1 MNKKKM
7 LDDIFNDDDFGLL
20 DLRAEVSNVKS
31 EEDRVI
37 DAFKE
42 INIFIEQN
50 QREPNATSMSEYRL
64 HAILENFKKDEAQK
78 RILKPFDKHNLL
90 GYVKK
95 NKPTIDD
102 ILNEKNVFGLLDLD
116 KNLDVFKF
124 NHTPKSQDRA
134 EADLVAQRTSLK
146 EEEFKKYEK
155 KFQKVHQELKN
166 GKRKIKTFKNVGKH
180 LREGCF
186 YLLDGVLLYLE
197 KVDFKNLGENTFRGK
212 DGRTRIIFENATFSN
227 MLYRSLGK
235 SLYNNGQIVTD
246 LGESQAQE
254 LFVETDSI
262 KEEDILTGYIYILQ
276 SKSNDL
282 KITNIKNLYKI
293 GFSSTPV
300 EKRIKNAKNEATY
313 LFADV
318 KIIATYQI
326 YNRNAIKLEGLL
338 HKFFSNACLNID
350 LFDSQGQRITP
361 REWFIV
367 PIKVI
372 NRAIDLILSG
382 CIVSYEYDPIRQL
395 INDRS

>member
-1 MNKKKM
+1 M

-95 NKPTIDD
+95 NKPTIDN

-166 GKRKIKTFKNVGKH
+166 GKRKIKTFKNVGKY

-197 KVDFKNLGENTFRGK
+197 EVDFKNLGENTFRGK

-293 GFSSTPV
+293 GFSSTLV